1 MHFSKNMIVKI
12 SLTLFLLGLILVG
25 CKEDSTP
32 LIPPVDDS
40 AIEISFPIGKKAIY
54 ARGDYLGD
62 NPDSLTEMFLT
73 IYSLQFDTA
82 ITKDNATEYI
92 GSVERYSSPFF
103 ANDSLPGRIFPEY
116 YGKGRILVTVD
127 EKWVLFQNSEIADA
141 ALIFMKRNSA
151 LSDTTD
157 FPNWLYGQLPVF
169 PKSIAP
175 NTMYEIVRPG
185 DGDMFLEYQRDF
197 EIMDYIEWSDIYGS
211 DNGLHFSTE
220 YSIKF
225 ENDLTLNFSGI
236 IDEKGIVLSR
246 TIIENFVTA
255 IIDNPAGVDTTS
267 LHLINRRIVDFTNP
281 EYTHELSWYAD
292 YVKEN
297 GLHFLKD
304 D

>member
-1 MHFSKNMIVKI
+1 MKYLQKQIQINA
-12 SLTLFLLGLILVG
+12 FLLLFVFSFIIG
-25 CKEDSTP
+25 CSEETTP

-40 AIEISFPIGKKAIY
+40 AIEINFPIGKKAIY

-82 ITKDNATEYI
+82 VTKDNATEYI
-92 GSVERYSSPFF
+92 GIVERYSSPLFT
-103 ANDSLPGRIFPEY
+103 NDSLTLRIFPDRYE
-116 YGKGRILVTVD
+116 KGRILVTVD
-127 EKWVLFQNSEIADA
+127 EKWVLFQNSEIMDA
-141 ALIFMKRNSA
+141 ALMFMKRNSTII
-151 LSDTTD
+151 DTTE

-169 PKSIAP
+169 PKRLAP
-175 NTMYEIVRPG
+175 NTMYQIVRPG
-185 DGDMFLEYQRDF
+185 DGNMFFEFQRDF
-197 EIMDYIEWSDIYGS
+197 EIMDYIEWSDIYSS
-211 DNGLHFSTE
+211 DKGLHYSTE

-225 ENDLTLNFSGI
+225 ENDFTLNFSGI

-246 TIIENFVTA
+246 TIIDNYVTRT
-255 IIDNPAGVDTTS
+255 IDNPDGVDTTS

-297 GLHFLKD
+297 GLTFLKD
-304 D
+304 E